1 MSLSLS
7 LFCILSILLLGYYY
21 VKRKFS
27 YWSDRGFPYIEPE
40 FPSGNMSGV
49 SKTRTVAEMMKT
61 CYEDLKGKGPVGGI
75 YFFTEPS
82 AIIVDMD
89 LLRSV
94 FVKDF
99 QYFHD
104 RGMYV
109 NERDD
114 PLSAHLFSL
123 EGAQWKNLRA
133 KLSPTFTSG
142 KMKMMHSSI
151 LAVADQFRDHLKDM
165 SSEEGRQ
172 ELELKELLSQFTT
185 DVIGNVAFGI
195 ECNSMKDPQS
205 EFRRIG
211 RKIFEP
217 SPKKFMKDLFIGMFP
232 NVSRKLRLKT
242 NLPEVT
248 EFFLKL
254 LNDTVQYRLEND
266 VQRNDFLSLLIQ
278 IMNTGKLEGD
288 NTDLGKM
295 TFNELAAQVFLFF
308 IAGFETSSSTMTFAF
323 YELALNPDIQERAR
337 EEVRDAMQRHGGALS
352 YEAAM
357 ELKYIDQIIN
367 GCGFCPCLVIVF
379 D

>member
-7 LFCILSILLLGYYY
+7 VFCILSILLLGYYY
-21 VKRKFS
+21 VKRKYS
-27 YWSDRGFPYIEPE
+27 YWADRGFPFIEPE

-49 SKTRTVAEMMKT
+49 SKTRNVGEMMKT
-61 CYEDLKGKGPVGGI
+61 CYDELKEKGPVGGL
-75 YFFTEPS
+75 YFFTEPT
-82 AIIVDMD
+82 AIVLDMD
-89 LLRSV
+89 MLRCV

-99 QYFHD
+99 QSFHD

-114 PLSAHLFSL
+114 PLSAHLVSL

-151 LAVADQFRDHLKDM
+151 LAVADQFRDHLKTL
-165 SSEEGRQ
+165 SSEGSSQ

-217 SPKKFMKDLFIGMFP
+217 SAKKFLKDLFIGMFP
-232 NVSRKLRLKT
+232 NVSRKLRLRT
-242 NLPEVT
+242 TLPEVT
-248 EFFLKL
+248 DFFLKL

-308 IAGFETSSSTMTFAF
+308 IAGFETSSSTMTFTF

-337 EEVRDAMQRHGGALS
+337 EEVRDAMQRHGGVLS

-367 GCGFCPCLVIVF
+367 GCDSCPFHILK
-379 D
+379 